1 MTDAATSLLH
11 LAQSLN
17 GVAPLSHL
25 GVIRVSGADAKAFLH
40 SQLTQDFVGL
50 DNTQARL
57 TAYLTPKGRIQASF
71 IACPSDTDAVLLV
84 CARDLLEATRK
95 RLAMFV
101 LRAKVTLVDAT
112 ADYSLYGLAGEA
124 AHAVV
129 PADAAPWRCVS
140 RDAATAVRLYPACAQ
155 PRALWLAGV
164 DSPAPQGQQLDP
176 ALWYWGEVHSG
187 IATVT
192 AAVAGAFVPQML
204 NYESVGGVS
213 FKKGCYPGQEVVAR
227 SQFRGTLK
235 RRTYVAHV
243 AGRAAAGDEVFAAAD
258 AEQAVGTVVQAA
270 PVPEGSGTMD
280 ALVSLPIAATDQA
293 LHVAG
298 QPLTLLPL
306 PYALLDD
313 L

>member
-1 MTDAATSLLH
+1 MTDAAPSFSH

-17 GVAPLSHL
+17 GVAPLPHL
-25 GVIRVSGADAKAFLH
+25 GVIRVSGADAKTFLH
-40 SQLTQDFVGL
+40 SQLTQDFAGL
-50 DNTQARL
+50 DRKHARL
-57 TAYLTPKGRIQASF
+57 AAYLTPKGRVQASF
-71 IACPSDTDAVLLV
+71 IGWQSATDEVLLL

-112 ADYSLYGLAGEA
+112 DDYGLYGLAGEA
-124 AHAVV
+124 AHAVL
-129 PADAAPWRCVS
+129 PTDGAPWDCVAV
-140 RDAATAVRLYPACAQ
+140 DAGFAVQLYPACGQ

-164 DSPAPQGQQLDP
+164 DSPAPQGGRLEP
-176 ALWYWGEVHSG
+176 ALWHWGEVHSG
-187 IATVT
+187 IATIT
-192 AAVAGAFVPQML
+192 AAVAGALVPQML
-204 NYESVGGVS
+204 NYESVGGVN

-243 AGRAAAGDEVFAAAD
+243 AGTVTAGDEVFSAAD
-258 AEQAVGTVVQAA
+258 AEQSVGTVVQAA
-270 PVPEGSGTMD
+270 PMPDGSGGMD
-280 ALVSLPIAATDQA
+280 ALVCLPIAAADQV